1 MIKIKV
7 SILNQQELEKLRFGH
22 LKRSIKFV
30 QRWEEVQITNFSGP
44 LDLLLN
50 LVREKKLNILELN
63 LIELTH
69 QYLDYLN
76 HQQELDIEIAS
87 EYLLMAATLIEIKSR
102 LLIPQETL
110 VLDQNDYSYEDFVE
124 QLSRYEQFRTVS
136 DFFTQAQEEYFTT
149 RSPKKSQRK
158 YQFDFTQASQELDAD
173 EFLSF
178 NLETLSK
185 VYARVAKKHQKNALT
200 FLDDDLD
207 SDAEEYHLLETNLLS
222 PRQVSDLIL
231 KKMQTRRL
239 EEWSMFDL
247 LSFEMIN
254 LTNLI
259 SVFLATLDLVKY
271 QIVTVRQNQEQTDLY
286 LRFTK
291 YALENPDHLNG
302 LEVEDYE

>member
-1 MIKIKV
+1 M
-7 SILNQQELEKLRFGH
+7 
-22 LKRSIKFV
+22 
-30 QRWEEVQITNFSGP
+30 QRWEEVQISNFSGP

-50 LVREKKLNILELN
+50 LVREKKLNVLELN

-87 EYLLMAATLIEIKSR
+87 EYLLMAATLIEMKSR

-110 VLDQNDYSYEDFVE
+110 VSDQNDYSYEDFVE

-136 DFFTQAQEEYFTT
+136 DFFTRAQEDYFTT

-158 YQFDFTQASQELDAD
+158 YQFDFAQSSQELDAD

-185 VYARVAKKHQKNALT
+185 VYARVAQKYQKNVLT
-200 FLDDDLD
+200 FNDEDIDID
-207 SDAEEYHLLETNLLS
+207 EEEYHLIETNLLS

-231 KKMQTRRL
+231 EKMQTRRL

-271 QIVTVRQNQEQTDLY
+271 QIVSVRQNQEQTDLY

-291 YALENPDHLNG
+291 YALENPDQLNG
-302 LEVEDYE
+302 LEVENYE

>member
-1 MIKIKV
+1 M
-7 SILNQQELEKLRFGH
+7 
-22 LKRSIKFV
+22 
-30 QRWEEVQITNFSGP
+30 QISNFSGP

-50 LVREKKLNILELN
+50 LVREKKLNVLELN

-87 EYLLMAATLIEIKSR
+87 EYLLMAATLIEMKSR

-110 VLDQNDYSYEDFVE
+110 VSDQNDYSYEDFVE

-136 DFFTQAQEEYFTT
+136 DFFTRAQEDYFTT

-158 YQFDFTQASQELDAD
+158 YQFDFAQSSQELDAD

-185 VYARVAKKHQKNALT
+185 VYARVAQKYQKNVLT
-200 FLDDDLD
+200 FNDEDIDID
-207 SDAEEYHLLETNLLS
+207 EEEYHLIETNLLS

-231 KKMQTRRL
+231 EKMQTRRL

-271 QIVTVRQNQEQTDLY
+271 QIVSVRQNQEQTDLY

-291 YALENPDHLNG
+291 YALENPDQLNG
-302 LEVEDYE
+302 LEVENYE

>member
-1 MIKIKV
+1 
-7 SILNQQELEKLRFGH
+7 
-22 LKRSIKFV
+22 
-30 QRWEEVQITNFSGP
+30 VQISNFSGP

-87 EYLLMAATLIEIKSR
+87 EYLLMAATLIEMKSR

-110 VLDQNDYSYEDFVE
+110 VSDQNDYSYEDFVE

-136 DFFTQAQEEYFTT
+136 DFFTRAQEDYFTT

-158 YQFDFTQASQELDAD
+158 YQFDFAQSSQELDAD

-185 VYARVAKKHQKNALT
+185 VYARVAQKYQKNVLT
-200 FLDDDLD
+200 F
-207 SDAEEYHLLETNLLS
+207 SDEDINIDEEEYHLIETNLLS

-231 KKMQTRRL
+231 EKMQTRRL

-271 QIVTVRQNQEQTDLY
+271 QIVSVRQNQEQTDLY

-291 YALENPDHLNG
+291 YALENPDQLNG
-302 LEVEDYE
+302 LEVENYE

>member
-1 MIKIKV
+1 
-7 SILNQQELEKLRFGH
+7 
-22 LKRSIKFV
+22 
-30 QRWEEVQITNFSGP
+30 VQISNFSGP

-87 EYLLMAATLIEIKSR
+87 EYLLMAATLIEMKSR

-110 VLDQNDYSYEDFVE
+110 VSDQNDYSYEDFVE

-136 DFFTQAQEEYFTT
+136 DFFTRAQEDYFTT

-158 YQFDFTQASQELDAD
+158 YQFDFAQSSQELDAD

-185 VYARVAKKHQKNALT
+185 VYARVAQKYQKNVLT
-200 FLDDDLD
+200 FNDEDIDID
-207 SDAEEYHLLETNLLS
+207 EEEYHLIETNLLS

-231 KKMQTRRL
+231 EKMQTRRL

-271 QIVTVRQNQEQTDLY
+271 QIVSVRQNQEQTDLY

-291 YALENPDHLNG
+291 YALENPDQLNG
-302 LEVEDYE
+302 LEVENYE